1 MASAKPARQARAVA
15 SGAFDSYLAKLA
27 IGSCPANQL
36 DKAAQGRRDRASTP
50 LPVLVLTAAENG
62 QRWAEEI
69 GAAGC
74 VTKPFDVQD
83 LLAEV
88 ERLLPPG

>member
-1 MASAKPARQARAVA
+1 
-15 SGAFDSYLAKLA
+15 
-27 IGSCPANQL
+27 
-36 DKAAQGRRDRASTP
+36 
-50 LPVLVLTAAENG
+50 VLVLTAAENG